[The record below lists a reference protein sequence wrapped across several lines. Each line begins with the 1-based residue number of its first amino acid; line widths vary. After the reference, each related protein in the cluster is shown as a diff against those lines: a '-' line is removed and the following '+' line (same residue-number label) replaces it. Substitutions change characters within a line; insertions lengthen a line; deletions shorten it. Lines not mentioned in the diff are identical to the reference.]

1 MNLFKYVLAAIFML
15 ALAAPNHARQAP
27 GGRESSKA
35 GEPGRQPHAAKGR
48 PSAHNSKGLSRDA
61 KGKDRKPETPVT
73 AALSISVRPPDSTIK
88 LQDTDYR
95 AENGLFVR
103 GGLPPGTY
111 KIVIHRDG
119 YRDQDY
125 ELTLRP
131 GEQTP
136 LSVSLEPLYG
146 TLSVAPL
153 VADSVIDV
161 VESETGTSV
170 GRYAGPARHIQL
182 PPRHYQV
189 LVSKEDYRTI
199 VREVEIGP
207 AASVSIEPPLE
218 PLPVVVRRPEPPPF
232 ARDYATRAQV
242 SSEGKFIVVTLTG
255 RSGDVENALGAI
267 DITLSVAGGRA
278 QVTGVSGM
286 LTGYPC
292 QVDFVRLENV
302 AEYSFVEPPGVGN
315 EWARAVVRLR
325 PKESKR
331 PVHFL
336 INWKSLR
343 SSAAD
348 GSAVN

>member
-1 MNLFKYVLAAIFML
+1 MNLFKYVLAAIFL
-15 ALAAPNHARQAP
+15 FALAAPNQARQAP
-27 GGRESSKA
+27 GGRESSPA
-35 GEPGRQPHAAKGR
+35 NEPGRQPRAARGKPTAR
-48 PSAHNSKGLSRDA
+48 NSKGWGRDA

-88 LQDTDYR
+88 LQGTDYR

-103 GGLPPGTY
+103 GGLPPGIY

-119 YRDQDY
+119 YREQDY
-125 ELTLRP
+125 ELTLSP
-131 GEQTP
+131 GDQTP

-146 TLSVAPL
+146 TLNVAPL
-153 VADSVIDV
+153 VTDSKIDV
-161 VESETGTSV
+161 VESETGRSV
-170 GRYAGPARHIQL
+170 GTYAGPAHHIQL
-182 PPRHYQV
+182 PPGRYQV
-189 LVSKEDYRTI
+189 LVSKEGYRTT
-199 VREVEIGP
+199 VREVFIEP
-207 AASVSIEPPLE
+207 AASVFIEPPLE
-218 PLPVVVRRPEPPPF
+218 PLPDMVRRPKSPSF
-232 ARDYATRAQV
+232 TRDYATRAQV

-255 RSGDVENALGAI
+255 RSGDEANALGAI
-267 DITLSVAGGRA
+267 DITLSVSGGRA

-343 SSAAD
+343 NSAAD
-348 GSAVN
+348 SSTVN